1 MFKIPDESINE
12 DDIVPK
18 TYFNSRNTVKLD
30 ETVRNHGRQKAPTTD
45 NREEQSEA
53 AQTDHGNTGSTK
65 PPVINDSNRIR
76 EPDKLIN
83 HSNRIGEPDK
93 LINDSNR
100 TREPVE
106 PTQPEPAATTDS
118 QSVMMAT
125 KSYPKSLADAFSF
138 IKDTEFYDEEAVE
151 KAAEENKKR
160 KLERSP
166 GSSKEVQPGKGG
178 AEGDSRKHD
187 QV

>member
-45 NREEQSEA
+45 NKEKQSEA

-65 PPVINDSNRIR
+65 PPVMN
-76 EPDKLIN
+76 E
-83 HSNRIGEPDK
+83 SNRIGEPDK
-93 LINDSNR
+93 LINESNR
-100 TREPVE
+100 IGETDK
-106 PTQPEPAATTDS
+106 PTPPEPGPTTDS

-166 GSSKEVQPGKGG
+166 GSSKEVQSGKGG

>member
-65 PPVINDSNRIR
+65 PPVMN
-76 EPDKLIN
+76 E
-83 HSNRIGEPDK
+83 SNRIGEPDK
-93 LINDSNR
+93 LINESNR
-100 TREPVE
+100 IGETDK
-106 PTQPEPAATTDS
+106 PTPPEPGPTTDS
-118 QSVMMAT
+118 QSVMKTT
-125 KSYPKSLADAFSF
+125 KSYPKSLSDAFSF
-138 IKDTEFYDEEAVE
+138 IKDTEFYDKEAVE

-166 GSSKEVQPGKGG
+166 GSSKEVQCGKGG
-178 AEGDSRKHD
+178 AGGDSRKHD